1 MLLNKD
7 KKIQALKDQINN
19 LKKRPS
25 SIYGSGHALSD
36 SEKESVVKREN
47 KWLKKGGCFILPFP
61 RLKLIRK

>member
-1 MLLNKD
+1 MLMNSE

-36 SEKESVVKREN
+36 SEKEGVLEREN
-47 KWLKKGGCFILPFP
+47 KWKEKRITEMLQEVR
-61 RLKLIRK
+61 RLKGK

>member
-47 KWLKKGGCFILPFP
+47 KWKEKRITEMMQEVR
-61 RLKLIRK
+61 RLKGK

>member
-25 SIYGSGHALSD
+25 SIYGSGHALSY

-47 KWLKKGGCFILPFP
+47 KWKEKRITEMMQEIR
-61 RLKLIRK
+61 RLKGK